1 MSNVH
6 GMLVINDPRVI
17 SEKQFVS
24 GCSGGS
30 RCAQMIILSVIGI
43 LSDNAAFILLT
54 ELNGLQGVQSVKHGI
69 LN

>member
-1 MSNVH
+1 
-6 GMLVINDPRVI
+6 
-17 SEKQFVS
+17 
-24 GCSGGS
+24 
-30 RCAQMIILSVIGI
+30 LSVIGI